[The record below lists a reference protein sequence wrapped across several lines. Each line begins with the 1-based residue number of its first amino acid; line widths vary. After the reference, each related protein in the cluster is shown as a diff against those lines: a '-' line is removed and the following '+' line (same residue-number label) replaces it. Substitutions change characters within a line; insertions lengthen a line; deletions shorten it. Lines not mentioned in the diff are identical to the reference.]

1 MAETDRQ
8 TEAAKFEADYTPGSA
23 SAGIVQ
29 PRDVTLAGPP
39 DELTLSCGR
48 RLGPIRVRY
57 ETLGTLNEARDN
69 AVLIIH
75 ALTGDAHVAGLHAAG
90 DAKTGWWDIMVGPG
104 KPIDTD
110 KYFVICS
117 NCLGGCSGTTG
128 PADPN
133 PATGRPWGLDFPI
146 ITVEDMVHVQ
156 RLLIDHLGIEKLLC
170 VTGGSLGG
178 QQALA
183 WPILYPD
190 RVATTMV
197 IAAAA
202 RLSPQAIAWNAIGRN
217 AIVSDPDFNGG
228 QFYGGPLPRRGL
240 AIARMIGH
248 ITYLSEEKMR
258 WKFGRQLRNAA
269 GPAYDFSSEFEV
281 ETYLDH
287 QGNRFVERFD
297 ANSYLYFTKAMDYF
311 DLVAQ
316 HGTLD
321 AAMARA
327 SSRFLV
333 VSFTTDWLF
342 PAYQSREI
350 VNALIRTGKR
360 ATYANLK
367 TDHGHDAFLLEFP
380 ELHRIV
386 RGFLDES
393 AKQCRVR

>member
-1 MAETDRQ
+1 MELTDTLDQ
-8 TEAAKFEADYTPGSA
+8 SEQFEADYTPGSGT
-23 SAGIVQ
+23 AGVVAPSDITV
-29 PRDVTLAGPP
+29 AEPP
-39 DELTLSCGR
+39 NELVLTSGKK
-48 RLGPIRVRY
+48 LGPIQVRY
-57 ETLGTLNEARDN
+57 ETYGQLSPARDN
-69 AVLIIH
+69 AILIIH
-75 ALTGDAHVAGLHAAG
+75 ALTGDAHVAGKHSA
-90 DAKTGWWDIMVGPG
+90 DDQKTGWWDIMIGPG

-110 KYFVICS
+110 RYFVICS

-128 PADPN
+128 PGSIN

-156 RLLIDHLGIEKLLC
+156 RMVVDHLGIDKLLA

-190 RVATTMV
+190 RVETAMV

-228 QFYGGPLPRRGL
+228 QYYDAPSPARGL
-240 AIARMIGH
+240 SIARMIGH

-258 WKFGRQLRNAA
+258 WKFGRKLRNAEELSYEFA
-269 GPAYDFSSEFEV
+269 SEFAV

-287 QGNRFVERFD
+287 QASRFLERFD
-297 ANSYLYFTKAMDYF
+297 ANSYLYLSKAMDYF
-311 DLVAQ
+311 DLEAQ
-316 HGTLD
+316 HGSM
-321 AAMARA
+321 AAALA
-327 SSRFLV
+327 KATARFLI

-342 PAYQSREI
+342 PPWQSREI
-350 VNALIRTGKR
+350 VNALIENRKPV
-360 ATYANLK
+360 TYVNLP
-367 TDHGHDAFLLEFP
+367 TSHGHDAFLLDFP

-386 RGFLDES
+386 AGYLSEAYRR
-393 AKQCRVR
+393 CRK